1 MKNYLEDRS
10 EASILK
16 KHKARK
22 VFKRC
27 IKCVGQGKREGG
39 GEREREKLLKMFAS
53 RWNFFWPR
61 SCTAAP
67 CYI

>member
-27 IKCVGQGKREGG
+27 IKCVGQGEREGG
-39 GEREREKLLKMFAS
+39 GGEGRERET
-53 RWNFFWPR
+53 P
-61 SCTAAP
+61 
-67 CYI
+67 